1 MSYNLQ
7 DKTFILLYVYWYKKK
22 VLKSARW
29 KACSMLDKSPAVCSK
44 EIFNQARTKIP
55 KSARRYKYW

>member
-1 MSYNLQ
+1 MCTGIQ
-7 DKTFILLYVYWYKKK
+7 EK

-44 EIFNQARTKIP
+44 EIFNQLER
-55 KSARRYKYW
+55 KSQSLLEDISTGSV